1 MASTYSSNLRLELVG
16 DGEQQGVWGSTTNT
30 NLGQL
35 LEQAIGGFQVVTMGD
50 SNYTLTAN
58 NGALDESRN
67 AVLNIASSVSLT
79 ATRNIICPTIE
90 KVYYVKNSTS
100 GGQSIVFKTVSG
112 LGVTIPNGSIASVY
126 VNGTD
131 VVEIS
136 QTPNTVSAGGTGA
149 STASGARTNLGL
161 GTMSTQNASSVAVTG
176 GSISGITDLAI
187 ADGGTGASN
196 AGQARTNLGLG
207 TMSIQND
214 NDVDIIGG
222 IVDGVDLINSDV
234 TNCNVVDSFITGGT
248 VSVLDSP
255 IAVSDGGTG
264 AASFTSGALLKG
276 AGTGAIT
283 TAVAGTDYLT
293 SNQTVTL
300 SGDVTGSGATSIT
313 ATLANTAVTA
323 GSYTSANITVDAK
336 GRITAATNGGGAGV
350 STFSAGT
357 TGLTPSTA
365 TSGPITLGGTLA
377 VANGG
382 TGATTATSALTNL
395 LPAQAGNSGRYL
407 TTNGSTTSWAT
418 VTSGSGTVT
427 SVAVSGGTT
436 GLTTSG
442 GPITTS
448 GTITISGTLALANG
462 GTGSTSA
469 AGARASLGL
478 GTASQ
483 QNTGTSGSTVPLL
496 SGANTWSASQE
507 FSSGITSSSTGTAI
521 TISSPTAAS
530 TGRVIIGG
538 INAGVSS
545 GVVGIETVTGS
556 TADRFHII
564 CSVNGTA
571 QLAAKTTTSGGSW
584 GSASDYRLKQDFS
597 SIDGVY
603 DIVMRLKPQKYRWKT
618 NPSASNYSYGFVAHE
633 LQSVIPDAVDGV
645 KDQTDENGKMV
656 PQMVDSTKVIPILT
670 KALQEAISEITALK
684 QRVSELETKA

>member
-67 AVLNIASSVSLT
+67 AVLSIASSVSLT
-79 ATRNIICPTIE
+79 ATRNVVCPTIE
-90 KVYYVKNSTS
+90 KVYYVKNATT
-100 GGQSIVFKTVSG
+100 GGQSIVFKTASG

-136 QTPNTVSAGGTGA
+136 QTPNTISAGGTGA
-149 STASGARTNLGL
+149 STASAARTNLGL
-161 GTMSTQNASSVAVTG
+161 GTMATQNSGAVTITG
-176 GSISGITDLAI
+176 GSISGITDIAV
-187 ADGGTGASN
+187 ADGGTGAST
-196 AGQARTNLGLG
+196 AGEARANLGLG
-207 TMSIQND
+207 TMSIQD
-214 NDVDIIGG
+214 DDAVDITGG
-222 IVDGVDLINSDV
+222 IIDTVDLINSDI
-234 TNCNVVDSFITGGT
+234 TNCNVIDSFITGGT
-248 VSVLDSP
+248 VGALDSP
-255 IAVSDGGTG
+255 ISVSDGGTG
-264 AASFTSGALLKG
+264 ATSFTNGALLKG

-293 SNQTVTL
+293 GNQTITL
-300 SGDVTGSGATSIT
+300 SGDVSGSGTTAIT
-313 ATLANTAVTA
+313 ATLADTAVTP

-336 GRITAATNGGGAGV
+336 GRITAANNGGGAGV

-357 TGLTPSTA
+357 TGLTPSSA
-365 TSGPITLGGTLA
+365 TSGAITLGGTLA

-382 TGATTATSALTNL
+382 TGATTATNALTNL

-418 VTSGSGTVT
+418 VSSGSGTVT
-427 SVAVSGGTT
+427 SVSVSGGTT

-448 GTITISGTLALANG
+448 GTITIAGTLALANG

-469 AGARASLGL
+469 SGARASLGL
-478 GTASQ
+478 GSAAQ
-483 QNTGTSGSTVPLL
+483 QNTGTSGSNVPLL
-496 SGANTWSASQE
+496 SGANTWSSSQE
-507 FSSGITSSSTGTAI
+507 FSTGITSLTTGTAFLVGA
-521 TISSPTAAS
+521 PTAVS

-538 INAGVSS
+538 INAGVAS
-545 GVVGIETVTGS
+545 GVVGIETATGS

-564 CSVNGTA
+564 CSANGTA
-571 QLAAKTTTSGGSW
+571 QLAAKTTPSGGSW
-584 GSASDYRLKQDFS
+584 GLASDYRLKQDFS
-597 SIDGVY
+597 SIDGAY
-603 DIVMRLKPQKYRWKT
+603 DIVMRLRPQKYRWKM
-618 NPSASNYSYGFVAHE
+618 NPSAPNYSYGFVAHE
-633 LQSVIPDAVDGV
+633 LQSVIPDAVDGF